1 MTPMAQAF
9 PANTQTKSARPFA
22 QAAKPASTVAPL
34 LLAGLF
40 ALTGV
45 AGFVALSG
53 PLSGDKPLPSQ
64 PVVAGEPTPATPL
77 QPTAPPPKEKVVL
90 VSLRSVPPGA
100 MVLIGDKEY
109 GPTPTQI
116 EWRGSDAEPG
126 RQVSFR
132 FRRTGYRALMVTRE
146 VHGDTLDVQASFM
159 DPIVRKPTAAEPTGR
174 APRAVAPGDMATPHA
189 P

>member
-1 MTPMAQAF
+1 MM
-9 PANTQTKSARPFA
+9 PASHVAPENTQTQSVRPFA

-45 AGFVALSG
+45 AGFFALSG
-53 PLSGDKPLPSQ
+53 PLSGDKSLPTQTVVLGQ
-64 PVVAGEPTPATPL
+64 PAAATAV
-77 QPTAPPPKEKVVL
+77 QPTAPPPKDKIVL

-116 EWRGSDAEPG
+116 EWRGVEAEPG

-146 VHGDTLDVQASFM
+146 VHGDTMDVQATFL
-159 DPIVRKPTAAEPTGR
+159 DPIVRKPGAAELSGR
-174 APRAVAPGDMATPHA
+174 TPRAVAPGDIAA
-189 P
+189 PRAP